1 MDKLLLEIVTP
12 DGMIYSQNVS
22 SVTLPGEDGEFGV
35 LPKHSPLFAMLTVGI
50 IEIIENQEQ
59 DKEPAMVAINW
70 GYANVDEKKVTVL
83 ADGAVYIGGNNDSAI
98 AKSINQAKELINSI
112 RSDNLMLL
120 STQAKIDKLVK

>member
-50 IEIIENQEQ
+50 IEITEES
-59 DKEPAMVAINW
+59 DKAPAMVAIDW
-70 GYANVDEKKVTVL
+70 GYANVTEDKVTVL
-83 ADGAVYIGGNNDSAI
+83 ADGAVYIGGNDDSEI
-98 AKSINQAKELINSI
+98 AKSIKEAKELMNSI

-120 STQAKIDKLVK
+120 STQAKIDKLAE

>member
-35 LPKHSPLFAMLTVGI
+35 LPKHSPLFSMLTVGI
-50 IEIIENQEQ
+50 IEITEEA
-59 DKEPAMVAINW
+59 DKAPAMVAINW
-70 GYANVDEKKVTVL
+70 GYANVTEEKVTVL
-83 ADGAVYIGGNNDSAI
+83 ADGAVYIGGNSDSEI
-98 AKSINQAKELINSI
+98 AKSIQEAKDLMNSI

-120 STQAKIDKLVK
+120 STQAKIDKLAE